1 MTSFV
6 KPICSGN
13 EQISPVPT
21 SCRKFRNISNSSTSL
36 QVDDIW
42 LYTSNFDSSGR
53 ITDTCSGDSG
63 GPLFIERNGQV
74 ELVGVLKV
82 GLLSFPK
89 ETTSTTQVAFMWC
102 FCIVVRC
109 RDRLIFRERVLIVK
123 QTRHLVTANGVMW
136 RPRGNGLKIDSF
148 LGPAKV

>member
-1 MTSFV
+1 MAFV

-21 SCRKFRNISNSSTSL
+21 GYRTFKDILNSLASV

-89 ETTSTTQVAFMWC
+89 VNTPTTQVAFM
-102 FCIVVRC
+102 
-109 RDRLIFRERVLIVK
+109 
-123 QTRHLVTANGVMW
+123 
-136 RPRGNGLKIDSF
+136 
-148 LGPAKV
+148 